1 MAELYHLIDIGSEA
15 ALFLRLA
22 RRCNASG
29 NSEVAAC
36 SRHISTFQCTPWK
49 HPQAAG
55 KHERFISSQ
64 HQHFHAGGRITQQ
77 NNGTGGSRLRNFGHL
92 ITPKTV
98 R

>member
-1 MAELYHLIDIGSEA
+1 MDLAAIDRYITINLNWRGKYPCFEAFWLYYGRRPMAELYHLIDIGSEA

-36 SRHISTFQCTPWK
+36 SRHISTLQCTPWK

-55 KHERFISSQ
+55 KHERFIS
-64 HQHFHAGGRITQQ
+64 F
-77 NNGTGGSRLRNFGHL
+77 
-92 ITPKTV
+92 
-98 R
+98 